1 MFGSSAAAKTFTSLI
16 LHFKAINPSGCH
28 NGNQEFKCLGNG
40 GVASSRLG
48 GAATAQH
55 HLRGPYSRQRPL
67 HENHPVFVTSE
78 LKQKARDHF
87 HGLPGGLG
95 KPPGFEYN
103 DPHKTESG
111 AESAAA
117 NEDNSFGN
125 WRNHDFQS
133 ASCWAASAS

>member
-1 MFGSSAAAKTFTSLI
+1 M
-16 LHFKAINPSGCH
+16 PR
-28 NGNQEFKCLGNG
+28 NG

-55 HLRGPYSRQRPL
+55 HLRGPCLRQRPL
-67 HENHPVFVTSE
+67 PENHPVLVTLRE
-78 LKQKARDHF
+78 RKQKARDQF
-87 HGLPGGLG
+87 HGFAGGLG

-117 NEDNSFGN
+117 NEDKSFGN

-133 ASCWAASAS
+133 ANCCAASAS